1 MALNT
6 VASQTAINTA
16 ATNTGDQPRRLDI
29 NYRKAAWLGWTIALL
44 GVGGFIWWAA
54 VAPLDQGVPVSGQIV
69 VTGNRKV
76 VQNLSAGK
84 VEAILV
90 KDGDEVKLGDVL
102 VRLDATAARSQY
114 EVAQSQWLSAKAA
127 EARFMADSQGAAQI
141 AFPQALRDE
150 AKDPRVSNAMAV
162 QSQLLRA
169 RRAGL
174 AADMEVM
181 KSTIAGLES
190 SIAGYEEARRAKEQQ
205 VKLLLEE
212 LKGLRELAGDGF
224 LPRNRLSEQERLLA
238 QLNGAIAE
246 DTANAGRARQNI
258 AEVNMRMLARQQ
270 EYRKEIETGLS
281 EVQKEAT
288 SLDSRLKG
296 LTFELASTE
305 IKAPSSG
312 VVVGLNVHTVGGVLP
327 SGFTLMEVVP
337 RNEPLKVDV
346 QIPTHL
352 IDQVRV
358 GLPVQILFP
367 ALNQVTTPEIPGK
380 MILVAADATSDPQGK
395 VPPYY
400 RGQAVVTPEGM
411 AKLKTHEIKA
421 GMLAE
426 VFIKSG
432 ERTLLNYLFKP
443 LSDRLRP
450 ALTER

>member
-1 MALNT
+1 MALNVFDIGRST
-6 VASQTAINTA
+6 ADGKTDAVAGLQINH
-16 ATNTGDQPRRLDI
+16 
-29 NYRKAAWLGWTIALL
+29 RKVSLVGWLIAVL
-44 GVGGFIWWAA
+44 GVGGFLVWAA
-54 VAPLDQGVPVSGQIV
+54 VAPLDEGVPVTGQVV

-90 KDGDEVKLGDVL
+90 KDGDEVKNGDVL

-114 EVAQSQWLSAKAA
+114 EIARSQWLAAKAA
-127 EARFMADSQGAAQI
+127 EARFMADSQGKAQI
-141 AFPQALRDE
+141 EFPQAMLDE
-150 AKDPRVSNAMAV
+150 AREPRVANAMAV

-181 KSTIAGLES
+181 KSTIAGLEA
-190 SIAGYEEARRAKEQQ
+190 SISGYEESRRAKEEQ
-205 VKLLLEE
+205 VKLLREE
-212 LKGLRELAGDGF
+212 LKGLRDLANDGY

-238 QLNGAIAE
+238 QLTGAIAE

-258 AEVNMRMLARQQ
+258 AEVNMRKLARQQ

-281 EVQKEAT
+281 DVQKEAT
-288 SLDSRLKG
+288 SLDSRLSG
-296 LTFELASTE
+296 LAFDLTNTE
-305 IKAPSSG
+305 VKAPAAG
-312 VVVGLNVHTVGGVLP
+312 VVVGLSVHTVGGVLP
-327 SGFTLMEVVP
+327 SGHTLMEVVP
-337 RNEPLKVDV
+337 KNEPLKVDM

-380 MILVAADATSDPQGK
+380 VIQVAADATSDPQGK
-395 VPPYY
+395 APPYY
-400 RGQAVVTPEGM
+400 RGQVVVTPEGM
-411 AKLKTHEIKA
+411 AKLKSNEIKA
-421 GMLAE
+421 GMLAD

>member
-1 MALNT
+1 MALNPSAQDS
-6 VASQTAINTA
+6 VIAD
-16 ATNTGDQPRRLDI
+16 GKPRRLDI
-29 NYRKAAWLGWTIALL
+29 NYRKVSLLGWAIVLL
-44 GVGGFIWWAA
+44 GVGGFLVWAA
-54 VAPLDQGVPVSGQIV
+54 VAPLDQGVPVSGQVV

-90 KDGDEVKLGDVL
+90 KDGDEVKSGDVL
-102 VRLDATAARSQY
+102 VRLDATSARSQY
-114 EVAQSQWLSAKAA
+114 EVAQSQWLSVKAA
-127 EARFMADSQGAAQI
+127 EARFLADSQGKAQI
-141 AFPQALRDE
+141 DFAQALRDE
-150 AKDPRVSNAMAV
+150 AKDSRVSNAMAV

-190 SIAGYEEARRAKEQQ
+190 SIAGHEESRRAKEEQ
-205 VKLLLEE
+205 VRLLREE
-212 LKGLRELAGDGF
+212 LKGLRELAGDGY

-258 AEVNMRMLARQQ
+258 VEVNMRMLARQQ

-296 LTFELASTE
+296 LTFDLANTE
-305 IKAPSSG
+305 VKAPTAG
-312 VVVGLNVHTVGGVLP
+312 VVVGLNIHTVGGILP
-327 SGFTLMEVVP
+327 AGFTLMEVVP

-358 GLPVQILFP
+358 DLPVQILFP

-380 MILVAADATSDPQGK
+380 VIQIAADATSDPQGK

-400 RGQAVVTPEGM
+400 RGQVVVTPQGM
-411 AKLKTHEIKA
+411 AQLKTHEIKA

-443 LSDRLRP
+443 LADRLRP